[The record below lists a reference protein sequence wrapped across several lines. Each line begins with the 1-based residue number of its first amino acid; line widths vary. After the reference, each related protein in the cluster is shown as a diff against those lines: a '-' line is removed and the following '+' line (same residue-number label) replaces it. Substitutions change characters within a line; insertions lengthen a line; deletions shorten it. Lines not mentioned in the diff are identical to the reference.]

1 MNFNI
6 SEWRRQMIRVKSV
19 FRSKRLHI
27 IPEEAQEDEDEEA
40 KPGNSGEDSDEFS
53 DDVRDPKTQ

>member
-1 MNFNI
+1 
-6 SEWRRQMIRVKSV
+6 MIRVKSV

-27 IPEEAQEDEDEEA
+27 IPEEAQEDEEA